1 MSTLHDPDP
10 EFERRV
16 SALLL
21 DVLIRAGLVLA
32 LAMLCFQV
40 FSPFLSLMT
49 WALILAVTL
58 YPLHQSVAAKIGGR
72 QGLAATLLVLLGI
85 VVAVVPTA
93 ALMNSLGDSVHR
105 LINDVQNNTLQVP
118 PPREGV
124 AEWPLVG
131 ERVHAFWTKAHTDL
145 PALVQSMQ
153 PKIGNLAAAA
163 LGFVAGIGGGLL
175 QFLASLAV
183 AGIMMAFG
191 EGGARAIRSIFERVA
206 DGKRGAEFVDLSTA
220 TIRAVAKGV
229 LGVAFLQA
237 IIVGI
242 CLLIAG
248 IPWAGVLAV
257 IVLVLGIAQ
266 VPALIVTLPAIGYIW
281 SSGNYGTGA
290 AILYTVL
297 LVVSGMADNVLK
309 PLMLGRGVDAPMPVI
324 LLGALGGM
332 AAAGILGMFVGAT
345 LLALG
350 YQIFMGW
357 VATNPEAPR
366 SIRKAE
372 SPRPTESM
380 PAVPPM
386 IFCLHR
392 RQEVQESVSV
402 REKPTP
408 NLLVSCED
416 RRLGSRLLADSRQ
429 LTAATV
435 VSIVLP
441 HVVIIGGGFGGL
453 YAARAL
459 RRAPV
464 RVTVLDRRNHHVFQ
478 PLLYQVAMAALSPAT
493 SRRRS
498 GGFSG
503 ASGTSRSCSPRSRAI
518 DAATPS
524 CSCSPTARCRYDYL
538 IVASGATHAYFGHD
552 EWRPI
557 GAGTE
562 DARGRAG
569 DPAPRAAGVR
579 AGRAGARSEPP
590 RSGC

>member
-10 EFERRV
+10 EFERRLA
-16 SALLL
+16 ALLL
-21 DVLIRAGLVLA
+21 DVLIRAGLVLT

-72 QGLAATLLVLLGI
+72 QGLAATLIVLLG
-85 VVAVVPTA
+85 VVVVIVPTA
-93 ALMNSLGDSVHR
+93 ALMSSLGDSVHR

-131 ERVHAFWTKAHTDL
+131 KKVHAFWTKAHTDL

-153 PKIGNLAAAA
+153 PKIGNLAKAA
-163 LGFVAGIGGGLL
+163 LGFVASIGGGLL
-175 QFLASLAV
+175 RFLASLIV

-206 DGKRGAEFVDLSTA
+206 ERNRGGKFVDLSTQ

-248 IPWAGVLAV
+248 IPWAGVLAA

-266 VPALIVTLPAIGYIW
+266 VPALVVTLPAIGYLW
-281 SSGNYGTGA
+281 SSGNYGPGA

-297 LVVSGMADNVLK
+297 LIVSGMADNVLK

-332 AAAGILGMFVGAT
+332 ATGGILGMFVGAT

-350 YQIFMGW
+350 YQIFMAW
-357 VATNPEAPR
+357 VDTDPDAPAAAP
-366 SIRKAE
+366 KN
-372 SPRPTESM
+372 
-380 PAVPPM
+380 
-386 IFCLHR
+386 
-392 RQEVQESVSV
+392 ESVH
-402 REKPTP
+402 T
-408 NLLVSCED
+408 
-416 RRLGSRLLADSRQ
+416 
-429 LTAATV
+429 T
-435 VSIVLP
+435 
-441 HVVIIGGGFGGL
+441 
-453 YAARAL
+453 
-459 RRAPV
+459 
-464 RVTVLDRRNHHVFQ
+464 
-478 PLLYQVAMAALSPAT
+478 
-493 SRRRS
+493 
-498 GGFSG
+498 
-503 ASGTSRSCSPRSRAI
+503 
-518 DAATPS
+518 
-524 CSCSPTARCRYDYL
+524 
-538 IVASGATHAYFGHD
+538 
-552 EWRPI
+552 
-557 GAGTE
+557 
-562 DARGRAG
+562 
-569 DPAPRAAGVR
+569 
-579 AGRAGARSEPP
+579 
-590 RSGC
+590 